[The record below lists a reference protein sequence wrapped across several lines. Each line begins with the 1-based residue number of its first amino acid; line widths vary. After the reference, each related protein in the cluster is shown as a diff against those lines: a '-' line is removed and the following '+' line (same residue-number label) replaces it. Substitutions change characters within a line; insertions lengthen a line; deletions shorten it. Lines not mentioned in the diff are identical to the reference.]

1 MLRILEEFRV
11 EKLTELYN
19 EIYESGS
26 FPEELLMSIFITLPK
41 QPRATDCSNFRTI
54 SLMPHTLKIFLK
66 IIQDRIGKLID
77 SEVGPTQFG
86 FRPGSGTREGIFCY
100 NIVAQKHL
108 EVDQKLY
115 TCFIDYS
122 KAFDRVH
129 HSQLIECLEK
139 IGVDGKDIRIITQLY
154 WHQKAAI
161 RINDELSPYTA
172 IKRGVRQGCV
182 LSPYL
187 FNIYTE
193 FIFRESNE
201 MSGVCIHGMNIN
213 NLRYADDTALIAND
227 PKKLQDIVN
236 KVKDESSKA
245 GLDMN
250 VKKTK
255 TMVISRHKEE
265 NNPVIT
271 VDGVPLEMVDI
282 FKYLGTLIVE
292 NAKTEVEIEAR
303 TKLAKAQFSAMS
315 KTFTSK
321 RLKIKTKL
329 RILKCYIF
337 SIFTYGS
344 EAWTLSKVLEQKI
357 EALEMYCFR
366 WIGNISWK
374 DKVSNE
380 NVLKKINTKRS
391 LLKDIQ
397 KRKLRY
403 YGHIKR
409 KENLLTTILE
419 GKMEGKRP
427 RGRPRISWFCDVKEW
442 TSLPAADCTR
452 MAASRSLWSVT
463 TSRHPK
469 RR

>member
-1 MLRILEEFRV
+1 MNTHARHL
-11 EKLTELYN
+11 
-19 EIYESGS
+19 
-26 FPEELLMSIFITLPK
+26 
-41 QPRATDCSNFRTI
+41 
-54 SLMPHTLKIFLK
+54 
-66 IIQDRIGKLID
+66 IGL
-77 SEVGPTQFG
+77 SEGQ
-86 FRPGSGTREGIFCY
+86 
-100 NIVAQKHL
+100 
-108 EVDQKLY
+108 
-115 TCFIDYS
+115 
-122 KAFDRVH
+122 
-129 HSQLIECLEK
+129 
-139 IGVDGKDIRIITQLY
+139 
-154 WHQKAAI
+154 
-161 RINDELSPYTA
+161 
-172 IKRGVRQGCV
+172 
-182 LSPYL
+182 
-187 FNIYTE
+187 
-193 FIFRESNE
+193 
-201 MSGVCIHGMNIN
+201 
-213 NLRYADDTALIAND
+213 
-227 PKKLQDIVN
+227 LQDIVD
-236 KVKDESSKA
+236 KVKEESSKA
-245 GLDMN
+245 GIDMN

-255 TMVISRHKEE
+255 TVVISRRKEE

-282 FKYLGTLIVE
+282 FKYLGSLIVG
-292 NAKTEVEIEAR
+292 NAKTEVEMEAR
-303 TKLAKAQFSAMS
+303 TKSAKVQFSAMT

-380 NVLKKINTKRS
+380 NVLKKLNTKRT

-409 KENLLTTILE
+409 KENLLTTIME
-419 GKMEGKRP
+419 GKIEGKRP
-427 RGRPRISWFCDVKEW
+427 RGRPRISWFCDVKAW
-442 TSLPAADCTR
+442 TGLPAADCTR

-463 TSRHPK
+463 TSRHPQ